1 MDTMQTDL
9 IRQCDLEGAE
19 NIHMQQIQIHSK
31 TNTPKPRGG
40 RVSSPKLRKSLEEAE
55 SFLGLDANTKRYDF
69 LTLVKRIG
77 KTAGFTSRMIELLD
91 YYMSF
96 TRDIDWSEGH
106 SPIVYQSL
114 SRTALDL
121 SISERQ
127 IQRLEQALF
136 EVGAVTWHDSG
147 NHRRY
152 GQRCGETGEIIFAYG
167 VDLTPL
173 AYLKAELQQKLTQK
187 KAHDR
192 LWMETKRQVSW
203 YRRQILAVLAEL
215 DEQSPIETK
224 ELAEFEA
231 SYKEIAKPIRTHI
244 GMKALQEMLAAH
256 KELHE
261 RLLRRVENQNKTT
274 SSCQESMKMS
284 FKDAV
289 NVVHYNSTNQFQSN
303 KLDTGKASPVGFQ
316 GRRNSEAREEGRP
329 EARKDSSPDQ
339 SKAQAERTISS
350 TGIQHITLNQATHA
364 ASARFREQLP
374 LASSQIHWRDF
385 VEAAA
390 RLRPTFGISQQ
401 SWGKAC
407 VALGRTG
414 AALCL
419 LLTDHAALRT
429 SDPVTK
435 PAGYF
440 MALIKRA
447 ETGDLHLHRSIFGIL
462 QKDAA

>member
-1 MDTMQTDL
+1 MQTDL
-9 IRQCDLEGAE
+9 IRRCDLEGAE

-31 TNTPKPRGG
+31 TNTPQLRGG

-55 SFLGLDANTKRYDF
+55 IFLGLDANTKRYDL
-69 LTLVKRIG
+69 LTLVKRVG

-152 GQRCGETGEIIFAYG
+152 RQRCAETGGIIFTYG

-173 AYLKAELQQKLTQK
+173 AYLKEELEQKLTQK

-203 YRRQILAVLAEL
+203 HRRQILAVLSEL
-215 DEQSPIETK
+215 DEQSPTETTELAQFEAAYK
-224 ELAEFEA
+224 EL
-231 SYKEIAKPIRTHI
+231 AKPIRTHI
-244 GMKALQEMLAAH
+244 QIEELQEMLVAH
-256 KELHE
+256 RKLHG
-261 RLLRRVENQNKTT
+261 RILAKVEDRSPTT

-284 FKDAV
+284 LKDAA
-289 NVVHYNSTNQFQSN
+289 NVVHYNSTNQLQSN
-303 KLDTGKASPVGFQ
+303 KLDTGMASPVGFQ
-316 GRRNSEAREEGRP
+316 GRRNSEAREESQP
-329 EARKDSSPDQ
+329 EPRKESSSDQ
-339 SKAQAERTISS
+339 SKMQTERTISK
-350 TGIQHITLNQATHA
+350 TGIQHITLNQAIHA
-364 ASARFREQLP
+364 TSARFREQLP
-374 LASSQIHWRDF
+374 LATSKIHWRDF

-390 RLRPTFGISQQ
+390 RLRPTLGISQQ
-401 SWGKAC
+401 SWGNAC

-447 ETGDLHLHRSIFGIL
+447 ETGDLHLHRSIFGIIQRESGL
-462 QKDAA
+462 

>member
-1 MDTMQTDL
+1 LYL
-9 IRQCDLEGAE
+9 IQADGFRRCDVEGAE
-19 NIHMQQIQIHSK
+19 NNHMQQFQIHSQE
-31 TNTPKPRGG
+31 TTTPIRGG
-40 RVSSPKLRKSLEEAE
+40 RVSSPKLRKSLEEVE
-55 SFLGLDANTKRYDF
+55 SFLGLDANTKRYDL
-69 LTLVKRIG
+69 LTLVKRVG

-136 EVGAVTWHDSG
+136 EVGAMTWHDSG

-152 GQRCGETGEIIFAYG
+152 GQRCAETGEILFSYG

-173 AYLKAELQQKLTQK
+173 AYLKDELEQKLAQK

-192 LWMETKRQVSW
+192 AWMEAKRQVSW

-215 DEQSPIETK
+215 DEQSPIETQ
-224 ELAEFEA
+224 ELAQFEA
-231 SYKEIAKPIRTHI
+231 AYTELAKPIRTHI
-244 GMKALQEMLAAH
+244 QMEDLQEMLVAH
-256 KELHE
+256 KKLHE
-261 RLLRRVENQNKTT
+261 RILKKLEDHSSTT

-289 NVVHYNSTNQFQSN
+289 NVVHYNSTNHLQSN
-303 KLDTGKASPVGFQ
+303 KLDTGKASPIGFQ
-316 GRRNSEAREEGRP
+316 GRRNSEVREHPRP
-329 EARKDSSPDQ
+329 EARKESSADQ
-339 SKAQAERTISS
+339 SEKTISN
-350 TGIQHITLNQATHA
+350 TGIQHVTLNQVIHA

-374 LASSQIHWRDF
+374 LAASQIHWRDF

-390 RLRPTFGISQQ
+390 RLRPTLGISQQ
-401 SWGKAC
+401 SWGNAC

-440 MALIKRA
+440 MALINRA
-447 ETGDLHLHRSIFGIL
+447 ETGDLHLHRSIFAIL
-462 QKDAA
+462 QRDAA

>member
-1 MDTMQTDL
+1 M
-9 IRQCDLEGAE
+9 
-19 NIHMQQIQIHSK
+19 
-31 TNTPKPRGG
+31 
-40 RVSSPKLRKSLEEAE
+40 LRKSLEEAE
-55 SFLGLDANTKRYDF
+55 SFLGLEENTNRYDL

-77 KTAGFTSRMIELLD
+77 KSAGFTSRMIELLD

-136 EVGAVTWHDSG
+136 EVGAMTWHDSG

-152 GQRCGETGEIIFAYG
+152 GQRCAETGAILFAYG

-173 AYLKAELQQKLTQK
+173 AYLKAELAQKLAEK

-192 LWMETKRQVSW
+192 EWMETKRRVSW
-203 YRRQILAVLAEL
+203 YRRQILALLAEL
-215 DEQSPIETK
+215 EAQPEAISKCE
-224 ELAEFEA
+224 EFET
-231 SYKEIAKPIRTHI
+231 SYRELAKPIRTHI
-244 GMKALQEMLAAH
+244 QLEELRGILVAH
-256 KELHE
+256 RELHARISA
-261 RLLRRVENQNKTT
+261 RLDDLSDTT
-274 SSCQESMKMS
+274 SSCRESMKMS
-284 FKDAV
+284 SKDAA
-289 NVVHYNSTNQFQSN
+289 NVVHYNSTNHSQSN
-303 KLDTGKASPVGFQ
+303 KLDTGGASPIGFQ
-316 GRRNSEAREEGRP
+316 GRRNSESRKEPRP
-329 EARKDSSPDQ
+329 PSKKETPEVHSRGQ
-339 SKAQAERTISS
+339 SKRTISD
-350 TGIQHITLNQATHA
+350 TGIQHITLTHA
-364 ASARFREQLP
+364 LHATSARFREQLS
-374 LASSQIHWRDF
+374 LATSQIHWRDF

-390 RLRPTFGISQQ
+390 RLRPILGISQQ
-401 SWGKAC
+401 SWGNAC
-407 VALGRTG
+407 IALGRTG
-414 AALCL
+414 AALCV

-447 ETGDLHLHRSIFGIL
+447 ETGDLHLHRSIFSIL
-462 QKDAA
+462 KRESGV